1 MFDQNKF
8 NDIVTKHRDGLLKYC
23 TNKVPNDYFAAEEI
37 TNDVFVIMYQKW
49 NTIHFTGTKTWL
61 IKTANYR
68 ILNYFRNK
76 NYEDSLS
83 DFTDQNLPDEL
94 RYDTLEDSIVS
105 EQFIQA
111 ILSSLDDTE
120 RMLFTYRYTD
130 GMTIS
135 EISELTEIPYS
146 TVRLKLIDIENT
158 IRNLIKN
165 ETNQNNSQNV
175 YN

>member
-8 NDIVTKHRDGLLKYC
+8 NDIVTKYRDELLKYC
-23 TNKVPNDYFAAEEI
+23 ANKVLNDHFAAEEI

-49 NTIHFTGTKTWL
+49 NTIRFTGTKTWL

-76 NYEDSLS
+76 NYEDSLY
-83 DFTDQNLPDEL
+83 DFTDQNLPGEL
-94 RYDTLEDSIVS
+94 RYDALEDSIVS
-105 EQFIQA
+105 EQFIQT
-111 ILSSLDDTE
+111 ILSSLEDTE
-120 RMLFTYRYTD
+120 RTLFTYRYTD

-135 EISELTEIPYS
+135 EISEITEIPYS

-158 IRNLIKN
+158 IGNLIKN
-165 ETNQNNSQNV
+165 EVNRNNSQNV